1 MEDEIG
7 NITNLATKTALNA
20 KKNKVKGEILNIT
33 ILATKTALNVIENK
47 IVLVI

>member
-1 MEDEIG
+1 M
-7 NITNLATKTALNA
+7 L